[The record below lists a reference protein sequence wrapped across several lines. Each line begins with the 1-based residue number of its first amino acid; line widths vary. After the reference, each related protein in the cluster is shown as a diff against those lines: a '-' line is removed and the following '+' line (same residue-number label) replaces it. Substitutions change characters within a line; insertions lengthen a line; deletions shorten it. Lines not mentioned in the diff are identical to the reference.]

1 MKNVIKSRLYPTCHS
16 GDIQAINA
24 RYSLCSVHWT
34 PRYHAVLLEYLVSRT
49 PRYQAVLLEYL
60 VSRTPRY
67 QAALQQYLVSRTPRY
82 QAVLLEYLVCRT
94 PRYQAAHHN
103 HSLRQAGW
111 VLNNSLW
118 VIFRYNT
125 NNKLKCQQLRYA
137 KKLYYINEKEQNSNR
152 TS

>member
-60 VSRTPRY
+60 V
-67 QAALQQYLVSRTPRY
+67 
-82 QAVLLEYLVCRT
+82 CRT

-118 VIFRYNT
+118 V
-125 NNKLKCQQLRYA
+125 NKLKCQQLRYA
-137 KKLYYINEKEQNSNR
+137 KKLFYINEKEQNSNR